1 MNIFRSLRYSLA
13 VILTLGLSAPL
24 ALAHEKGRS
33 NSDRKTGGANEGAA
47 LGREERVEKK
57 GIEGREEKS
66 LGKGREER
74 AEKKGV
80 EGREERAT
88 RHRGNGRL
96 ERRFRSMDRDH
107 AGVITRKEW
116 RGSRAEFDRLDR
128 NHDGVLTRDEFF
140 RR

>member
-57 GIEGREEKS
+57 GIGEGREVAGE
-66 LGKGREER
+66 GTGRKGREEGCRR
-74 AEKKGV
+74 A
-80 EGREERAT
+80 GREDNAAPRQWPAREAV
-88 RHRGNGRL
+88 
-96 ERRFRSMDRDH
+96 S
-107 AGVITRKEW
+107 
-116 RGSRAEFDRLDR
+116 
-128 NHDGVLTRDEFF
+128 
-140 RR
+140 